1 MRPDPIRGL
10 LCKEPH
16 EEAWC
21 LSMGGFTQQGG
32 DIYIKQ
38 RTAPQGGPGMSTTKL
53 QALPMGPVP
62 LLTGNNGEVGS

>member
-16 EEAWC
+16 EQAWR
-21 LSMGGFTQQGG
+21 LGMEGFTQQGG
-32 DIYIKQ
+32 GIYIKQ
-38 RTAPQGGPGMSTTKL
+38 RTAPQGGPSISTTKL

-62 LLTGNNGEVGS
+62 PLAGNNGEVGS